1 MNEDTIIIKLKDGDP
16 LNVCKRRLTE
26 GSRMFRYLI
35 EELNFD
41 ELDLEDFSSESV
53 TLFVTLL
60 DLNKSVWNLE
70 TAQFREQHKLGHV
83 FEVVWLVKELK
94 KWLECRMRKAE
105 SDEEKVFTFEESL
118 YIRIRLE
125 QHELMNSFMCRFSG
139 RNNYSF
145 VLQYMAE
152 LGKLEVVQID
162 LMLILGGCNTE
173 LFLRIILMN
182 LENNN
187 ILDQNSKYLL
197 SRMDLTLCWEQ
208 NKDQFLEMCEKIQ
221 DLQNISAE
229 DMKFAFKL
237 TTEVMRSASSRSTN
251 TKERTTEVFNRD
263 KERELW
269 SSCGTINGL
278 TDTILG
284 NIITSMFEVVDLLL
298 EVFYNNP
305 PTTEE
310 IQALIAILE
319 TSCRDRHLQKVSKQ
333 YLDTMINSL
342 NYSSLS
348 QRVELISVLKEITN
362 NNQLSSYHENV
373 ILNCDNLS
381 VDSPGIGQIVVSSL
395 TRFLNRDESL
405 PSGAVQKDHYSFKHP
420 AIISKCTEPGNCG
433 FILKFREYR
442 TQSTGSVNYVG
453 ELCSDSIDYTGTGL
467 HVHDVI
473 SASDMFYY
481 YTMSS
486 KTAYYDNKVT
496 VIGGVGLWLEK
507 WFPDITGWKYEQVYV
522 AYNVS
527 DYVVAKQD

>member
-1 MNEDTIIIKLKDGDP
+1 MNEETIIIKLKDGDP

-26 GSRMFRYLI
+26 DSRMFRYLI

-41 ELDLEDFSSESV
+41 ELDLEDFSPESV

-60 DLNKSVWNLE
+60 DDKSVGNLE
-70 TAQFREQHKLGHV
+70 AAQFREQHKLGQV

-94 KWLECRMRKAE
+94 EWLECRMEKAE

-118 YIRIRLE
+118 YIRNRLE

-139 RNNYSF
+139 KNNYSF

-152 LGKLEVVQID
+152 LGKLDVVQID

-182 LENNN
+182 LENNK

-208 NKDQFLEMCEKIQ
+208 NKDKFLEMCEKIQ

-229 DMKFAFKL
+229 DMKYAFKL
-237 TTEVMRSASSRSTN
+237 TTEAIKSASSRSTN
-251 TKERTTEVFNRD
+251 TKERTTEVFSSD

-269 SSCGTINGL
+269 KSCETINGL
-278 TDTILG
+278 TDVIVG
-284 NIITSMFEVVDLLL
+284 NIITSMFKVVDWLFV
-298 EVFYNNP
+298 VFYNNP

-310 IQALIAILE
+310 TQALIAILE

-333 YLDTMINSL
+333 YLDMMINSL
-342 NYSSLS
+342 NYSPLS

-373 ILNCDNLS
+373 ILNCDNSS
-381 VDSPGIGQIVVSSL
+381 VDSPGIRKRVVSSL
-395 TRFLNRDESL
+395 TRFLNKDESL
-405 PSGAVQKDHYSFKHP
+405 PSGTVYKDHFSFKHP

-442 TQSTGSVNYVG
+442 TQSTGSVNYVC
-453 ELCSDSIDYTGTGL
+453 ELCSDSSDYTGTGL

-473 SASDMFYY
+473 SASDMYCY
-481 YTMSS
+481 NTMSCN
-486 KTAYYDNKVT
+486 TASDNKVT
-496 VIGGVGLWLEK
+496 VIGGLGLLFLWGK
-507 WFPDITGWKYEQVYV
+507 WFPGTTDLKNEQVYV